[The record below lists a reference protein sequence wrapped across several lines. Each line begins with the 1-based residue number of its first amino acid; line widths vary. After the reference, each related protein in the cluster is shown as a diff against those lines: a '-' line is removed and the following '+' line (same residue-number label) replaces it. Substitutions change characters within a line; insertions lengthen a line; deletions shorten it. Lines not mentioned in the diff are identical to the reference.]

1 MVKIQAEMTA
11 LAHAAER
18 ATAAVA
24 YSVDK
29 DDAVQRL
36 SKLTTRMQLLQQVL
50 QEHVRTLHMVTAQP
64 VPITYF
70 GVGQEVKVMGSF
82 DNWTNGVALSA
93 EDITDNVLTEFRG
106 ELMLIPGEYQLKL
119 LVDGQWR
126 LAADWPTVLSGD
138 QTNNLLVVE

>member
-36 SKLTTRMQLLQQVL
+36 SKLTTRMQLLQQVRAACMDTQQGRIGWL
-50 QEHVRTLHMVTAQP
+50 LHVRCCTSTIMLPQ
-64 VPITYF
+64 
-70 GVGQEVKVMGSF
+70 GVGQEYVYMS
-82 DNWTNGVALSA
+82 W
-93 EDITDNVLTEFRG
+93 
-106 ELMLIPGEYQLKL
+106 MHL
-119 LVDGQWR
+119 LEV
-126 LAADWPTVLSGD
+126 SGNS
-138 QTNNLLVVE
+138 TLR